1 MMYTKTLKKTCRSML
16 LCLLSLMLVIAAF
29 PVTASA
35 YDRKSDPWYSEEWD
49 FVGSINLSNAKQKA
63 VLEYIYADY
72 MSGNDR
78 YRGKGQ
84 CYGYAEMIRKMFGKS
99 YKQRK
104 YGVKATY
111 GNVYKRLKKLKPGS
125 HVRFSAKK
133 GGGGMA
139 HSIVLLKVTK
149 DEIWYTDG
157 NVGGYNEIR
166 YARESLSSFCYRRVS
181 YGHKY
186 LTWAR
191 EPKGGVPAVKSLS
204 VKASVPFDGPETHVA
219 WRPVKGA
226 KRYEVYRSA
235 SRDSG
240 YAKIGETRTGLFV
253 DRSTSLYGRAY
264 YKIVAIKSGKKKAYS
279 KPAEALRKLIAPVVY
294 LTENDSSGTTEYDLS
309 WSAVPGA
316 AKYNIYIWDYDKD
329 RPVLVQ
335 TVYGTSCRYTGPVN
349 GYVDLYITAE
359 ASRAG
364 SESFPAMLYL

>member
-1 MMYTKTLKKTCRSML
+1 M
-16 LCLLSLMLVIAAF
+16 LCLLSLILVITAF

-35 YDRKSDPWYSEEWD
+35 YDMKSDTWYSEEGE
-49 FVGSINLSNAKQKA
+49 FINSVNLKNAKQKA
-63 VLEYIYADY
+63 VFEYIYADY
-72 MSGNDR
+72 LSGNDR
-78 YRGKGQ
+78 YKGKGQ
-84 CYGYAEMIRKMFGKS
+84 CYGYAEMIRKMFGKK

-125 HVRFSAKK
+125 HIRFSAKK

-166 YARESLSSFCYRRVS
+166 YARESLSYFCQRRVN

-186 LTWAR
+186 LAWAR
-191 EPKGGVPAVKSLS
+191 EPKGGVSTVKSAS
-204 VKASVPFDGPETHVA
+204 VKTSVPFDVPETHVA
-219 WRPVKGA
+219 WRLVKGA
-226 KRYEVYRSA
+226 KKYEVYRSA
-235 SRDSG
+235 FKDSG
-240 YAKIGETRTGLFV
+240 YAKIGESKSGLFI
-253 DRSTSLYGRAY
+253 DRSNNLYGKVF
-264 YKIVAIKSGKKKAYS
+264 YKVVAVKSGKKRSAS
-279 KPAEALRKLIAPVVY
+279 KPAEAHRRLTAPVVY
-294 LTENDSSGTTEYDLS
+294 LTGDDSSGSIQYDLS

-329 RPVLVQ
+329 RPILMQ
-335 TVYGTSCRYTGPVN
+335 TVSGTSCRYTGPVT
-349 GYVDLYITAE
+349 GYAELYITAE

-364 SESFPAMLYL
+364 SESLPAMLYL